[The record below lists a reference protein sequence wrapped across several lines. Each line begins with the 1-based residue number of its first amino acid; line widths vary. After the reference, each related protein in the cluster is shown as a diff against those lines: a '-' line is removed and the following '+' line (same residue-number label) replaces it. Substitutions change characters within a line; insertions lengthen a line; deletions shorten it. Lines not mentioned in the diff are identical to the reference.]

1 MVDESKYMAVERKWR
16 RGRGWGDCDEGSGTL
31 AGVMLILVVAL
42 LMGALA
48 AGGAVLIAGAK
59 ARGVADTA
67 AVSAARML
75 LEGGADPCA
84 AARTI
89 ASAQDAQLESCA
101 IEDEDVTVTIRSPTG
116 VPVAAWVER
125 RSRAG
130 PQRCDVP

>member
-16 RGRGWGDCDEGSGTL
+16 RGRGWGDCDEGSGTV

-89 ASAQDAQLESCA
+89 ASAQDTQLESCT
-101 IEDEDVTVTIRSPTG
+101 IEDEDVTVTIRSPRAFPWRRWWNG
-116 VPVAAWVER
+116 DPVPV
-125 RSRAG
+125 
-130 PQRCDVP
+130 PQRCDIP

>member
-16 RGRGWGDCDEGSGTL
+16 RGRGWGDCDEGSGTV

-89 ASAQDAQLESCA
+89 ASAGC
-101 IEDEDVTVTIRSPTG
+101 T
-116 VPVAAWVER
+116 
-125 RSRAG
+125 AG
-130 PQRCDVP
+130 ILRHRG